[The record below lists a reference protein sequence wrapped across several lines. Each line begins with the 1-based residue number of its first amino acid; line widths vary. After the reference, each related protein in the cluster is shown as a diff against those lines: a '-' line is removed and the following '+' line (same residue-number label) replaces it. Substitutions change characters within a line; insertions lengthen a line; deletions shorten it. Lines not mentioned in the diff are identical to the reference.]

1 MSCPR
6 RLAAALALL
15 APVAAAFGQDAL
27 PRNVRIVV
35 TGTSEHTAS
44 QQGVEAA
51 GAGRV
56 GDVRIGAGR
65 FPPESGVVV
74 RGTASRSRARDET
87 RQELLVMS
95 GGRGEIVVAKQIPY
109 ADWFQVWGQGN
120 GLWQPGIQWKE
131 VGARMLVE
139 PVILNDD
146 TLRVRLTPAFTYLL
160 DGRSLTT
167 AVTQLSTEV
176 VAREGQEIDLGGV
189 PFSDRQFLEKF
200 LVGFDQS
207 GETVQSRITLK
218 ASID

>member
-1 MSCPR
+1 MSRPC

-15 APVAAAFGQDAL
+15 VPGAVAFAQDAL

-35 TGTSEHTAS
+35 TGTSERTAR

-74 RGTASRSRARDET
+74 RGTASRSRSRDQT

-95 GGRGEIVVAKQIPY
+95 GGRGEIVVATEVPY
-109 ADWFQVWGQGN
+109 ADWFQVWGQGY

-131 VGARMLVE
+131 VGARMVVE
-139 PVILNDD
+139 PIVLNDD
-146 TLRVRLTPAFTYLL
+146 TLRVRLTPAFSYLV

-189 PFSDRQFLEKF
+189 PFSDRQFLDKF
-200 LVGFDQS
+200 LVGFDES
-207 GETVQSRITLK
+207 GDTVQARITLK
-218 ASID
+218 ASIE

>member
-1 MSCPR
+1 MSRPR
-6 RLAAALALL
+6 RLAAVLALL
-15 APVAAAFGQDAL
+15 APVPVALGQDPL

-35 TGTSEHTAS
+35 TGTSERTAR
-44 QQGVEAA
+44 QQGVEAS

-56 GDVRIGAGR
+56 GNVRIGGGR
-65 FPPESGVVV
+65 FPPESGVAV
-74 RGTASRSRARDET
+74 RGTASRSRSRDET

-95 GGRGEIVVAKQIPY
+95 GGRGEIVVAREIPY
-109 ADWFQVWGQGN
+109 ADWFQVWGQGH

-139 PVILNDD
+139 PVIVTDD
-146 TLRVRLTPAFTYLL
+146 TLRVRLTPSFSYLL

-176 VAREGQEIDLGGV
+176 MAREGQEIDLGGV

-200 LVGFDQS
+200 LVGVNEY
-207 GETVQSRITLK
+207 GETVQTRITLK

>member
-1 MSCPR
+1 M
-6 RLAAALALL
+6 LALL
-15 APVAAAFGQDAL
+15 APAAVAFGQDPL

-35 TGTSEHTAS
+35 TGTSERTAR

-74 RGTASRSRARDET
+74 RGTASRSRSHDQT

-95 GGRGEIVVAKQIPY
+95 GGRGEIVVAKELPY
-109 ADWFQVWGQGN
+109 VAWFQDWGQSN

-131 VGARMLVE
+131 VGARMVVE
-139 PVILNDD
+139 PIVVNDD
-146 TLRVRLTPAFTYLL
+146 TLRVRLTPAFSYLV

-167 AVTQLSTEV
+167 SVTQLSTEV
-176 VAREGQEIDLGGV
+176 IAREGQEIDLGGV

-200 LVGFDQS
+200 LVGFDES
-207 GETVQSRITLK
+207 GETVQARITLK

>member
-1 MSCPR
+1 MSLR
-6 RLAAALALL
+6 RFVAALLLL
-15 APVAAAFGQDAL
+15 APLPAALGQDAL
-27 PRNVRIVV
+27 PRNVRILV
-35 TGTSEHTAS
+35 TGTSERTAS

-51 GAGRV
+51 GSGRV

-74 RGTASRSRARDET
+74 RGTASRSRSRDET

-95 GGRGEIVVAKQIPY
+95 GGRAEIVVATEVPY
-109 ADWFQVWGQGN
+109 ADWFQVWGQGY
-120 GLWQPGIQWKE
+120 GLWQPGIRWKE
-131 VGARMLVE
+131 VGARMVVE
-139 PVILNDD
+139 PIVVNDD
-146 TLRVRLTPAFTYLL
+146 TLRVRLTPAFSYLV

-176 VAREGQEIDLGGV
+176 MAREGQEIDLGGV

-207 GETVQSRITLK
+207 GETVQTRITLK

>member
-1 MSCPR
+1 MSCR
-6 RLAAALALL
+6 RHLAAALTLL
-15 APVAAAFGQDAL
+15 APAALAFGQDAL

-35 TGTSEHTAS
+35 TGTSERTAR

-56 GDVRIGAGR
+56 GDVRVGAGR
-65 FPPESGVVV
+65 FPPDSGVVV

-95 GGRGEIVVAKQIPY
+95 GGRGEIVVAKEVPY

-131 VGARMLVE
+131 VGARMVVE
-139 PVILNDD
+139 PVVVNDH
-146 TLRVRLTPAFTYLL
+146 TLRVRLTPAFSYLV

-167 AVTQLSTEV
+167 SVTQLSTEV
-176 VAREGQEIDLGGV
+176 MAREGQEIDLGGV

-200 LVGFDQS
+200 LVGFDES
-207 GETVQSRITLK
+207 GETVAAHITLK

>member
-1 MSCPR
+1 MSLR
-6 RLAAALALL
+6 SSAAALLLL
-15 APVAAAFGQDAL
+15 APLPAALAQDAL

-35 TGTSEHTAS
+35 TGTSARTGSH
-44 QQGVEAA
+44 QGVEAA
-51 GAGRV
+51 GSGRV

-74 RGTASRSRARDET
+74 RGTASRSRSRDET

-95 GGRGEIVVAKQIPY
+95 GGRAEIVVATEVPY
-109 ADWFQVWGQGN
+109 ADWFQAWGQGY
-120 GLWQPGIQWKE
+120 GLWQPGIRWKE
-131 VGARMLVE
+131 VGARMVVE
-139 PVILNDD
+139 PIVVNDD
-146 TLRVRLTPAFTYLL
+146 TLRVRLTPSFSYLV

-176 VAREGQEIDLGGV
+176 MAREGQEIDLGGV

-207 GETVQSRITLK
+207 GETVQTRITLK

>member
-1 MSCPR
+1 MSGLRCL
-6 RLAAALALL
+6 LAVLAVG
-15 APVAAAFGQDAL
+15 APVAGALAADPI

-35 TGTSEHTAS
+35 TGTSDRTAR

-51 GAGRV
+51 GSGRV

-65 FPPESGVVV
+65 FPPESGVAV
-74 RGTASRSRARDET
+74 RGSASRSRSRDET

-95 GGRGEIVVAKQIPY
+95 GGRGEIVVAKEIPY
-109 ADWFQVWGQGN
+109 TDWFQVWGQGY
-120 GLWQPGIQWKE
+120 GLWQPGIQWKK
-131 VGARMLVE
+131 VGARMVVE
-139 PVILNDD
+139 PVILDDD
-146 TLRVRLTPAFTYLL
+146 TLRVRLTPEFTYLL

-200 LVGFDQS
+200 LVGVNEY
-207 GETVQSRITLK
+207 GETVQTRITLK

>member
-1 MSCPR
+1 MSCR
-6 RLAAALALL
+6 RHLAAALALL
-15 APVAAAFGQDAL
+15 APAASALGQDAL
-27 PRNVRIVV
+27 PRNIRIVV
-35 TGTSEHTAS
+35 TGTSERTAH

-56 GDVRIGAGR
+56 GDVRVGAGR

-95 GGRGEIVVAKQIPY
+95 GGRGEIVVAKEVPY

-131 VGARMLVE
+131 VGARMVVE
-139 PVILNDD
+139 PVVVNDH
-146 TLRVRLTPAFTYLL
+146 TLRVRLTPAFSYLV

-167 AVTQLSTEV
+167 SVTQLSTEV
-176 VAREGQEIDLGGV
+176 MAREGQEIDLGGV
-189 PFSDRQFLEKF
+189 PFSDRQFLDKF
-200 LVGFDQS
+200 LVGFDES
-207 GETVQSRITLK
+207 GETVQAHITLK